1 MIFTTIERLDTDYA
15 IYIDID
21 GVFVEIDCCD
31 EDGDPSEAQKAK
43 AKIVADFICAAVRG
57 AKP

>member
-21 GVFVEIDCCD
+21 EVGVCISY
-31 EDGDPSEAQKAK
+31 EDDVDRDKV
-43 AKIVADFICAAVRG
+43 KIVADFICAAVRG